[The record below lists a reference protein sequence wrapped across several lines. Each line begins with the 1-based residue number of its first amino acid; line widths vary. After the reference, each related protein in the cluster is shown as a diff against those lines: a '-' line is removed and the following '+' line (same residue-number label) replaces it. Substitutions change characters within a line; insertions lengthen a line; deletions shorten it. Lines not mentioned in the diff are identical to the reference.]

1 MLEIP
6 FVCLALA
13 VYWEARGEEPGGQ
26 RAIVHVAENRVDH
39 SAFPNDACAVIKQK
53 NAFSFYW
60 DGKDENPKDAKAWA
74 AAQRAVREAWQN
86 PWENMGATH
95 YHADYVSPTWSRS
108 ANMTRLGKI
117 GRHIFYLEDRKQ

>member
-1 MLEIP
+1 MLEIS

-13 VYWEARGEEPGGQ
+13 VYYEARGESPQGQ
-26 RAIVHVAENRVDH
+26 RQVLHVIENRVDH

-74 AAQRAVREAWQN
+74 AAQRAVREAWEN

-95 YHADYVSPTWSRS
+95 YHADYVSPAWSRS

-117 GRHIFYLEDRKQ
+117 GRHIFYVEER

>member
-1 MLEIP
+1 MFETAYL
-6 FVCLALA
+6 CLALA
-13 VYWEARGEEPGGQ
+13 VYYEARSEPESGQ
-26 RAIVHVAENRVDH
+26 RQVAFVVRNRVDH
-39 SAFPNDACAVIKQK
+39 GAWPNDACAVVKEPA
-53 NAFSFYW
+53 AFSFYW

-95 YHADYVSPTWSRS
+95 YHADYVSPAWSRS

-117 GRHIFYLEDRKQ
+117 GRHIFYSEDRKQ

>member
-1 MLEIP
+1 MIETAFL
-6 FVCLALA
+6 CLSLA
-13 VYWEARGEEPGGQ
+13 VFWEARGEDPSGQ
-26 RAIVHVAENRVDH
+26 RAIVHVVQNRVAH
-39 SAFPNDACAVIKQK
+39 GAWPNDACAVIKQK

-74 AAQRAVREAWQN
+74 EAQRAVREAWQN

-95 YHADYVSPTWSRS
+95 YHADYVSPAWSRS

-117 GRHIFYLEDRKQ
+117 GRHIFYVEER

>member
-1 MLEIP
+1 MRQ
-6 FVCLALA
+6 V
-13 VYWEARGEEPGGQ
+13 
-26 RAIVHVAENRVDH
+26 VHVVENRVDH
-39 SAFPNDACAVIKQK
+39 PAFPNDACAVIKQK
-53 NAFSFYW
+53 DAFSFYW

-86 PWENMGATH
+86 PWENVGATH

-117 GRHIFYLEDRKQ
+117 GRHIFYLEER